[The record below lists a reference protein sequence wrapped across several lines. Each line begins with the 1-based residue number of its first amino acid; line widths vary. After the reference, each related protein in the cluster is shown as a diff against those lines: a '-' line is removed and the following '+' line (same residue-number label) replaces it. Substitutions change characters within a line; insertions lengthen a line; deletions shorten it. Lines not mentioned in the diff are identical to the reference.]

1 MSKIL
6 QTHGDVL
13 LAAGFALAA
22 TLEVLGRGAPH
33 TPALLAL
40 GALVAVSLVWR
51 TRAPVRV
58 LVANLAGSLAIELIT
73 RPDDYPVALGLV
85 LLVSIYS
92 AAAHTLDRDETAAGA
107 LLVAS
112 VPILTGA
119 HALDYKWPDP
129 GASTN
134 VFVGFAFL
142 TITFRGAWLAGKW
155 MQNRRAK
162 QHALVA
168 ERAEQAREALRAER
182 ARIARELHDVLAHAI
197 SVIVLQ
203 ARGARHALGEQP
215 QEARGAIDAIE
226 RTASLALGEMRRLLN
241 VIRADNGGAALTP
254 QPSLAQIQPLIAEV
268 RAAGLPVELQVE
280 GTARELPPGVDLCA
294 YRIVQEALTNSLKH
308 AGPATAQVLLRYSN
322 DTLEVEVADTGSGTV
337 NGDLTGLGLAGM
349 RERVLLFGGQ
359 LESGPSPDGGY
370 LVRARLP
377 L

>member
-1 MSKIL
+1 MAKIL
-6 QTHGDVL
+6 QTYGNVL

-22 TLEVLGRGAPH
+22 TIEILGRSAPH
-33 TPALLAL
+33 RPALLAL

-51 TRAPVRV
+51 VQAPVRV
-58 LVANLAGSLAIELIT
+58 LALNLAGSLAIELIT
-73 RPDDYPVALGLV
+73 GPDDYPVTLGLV
-85 LLVSIYS
+85 LLVSVYS
-92 AAAHTLDRDETAAGA
+92 AAAHTVDRDETAAGA
-107 LLVAS
+107 LVVAS

-119 HALDYKWPDP
+119 HALDYEWPDP
-129 GASTN
+129 GATTN
-134 VFVGFAFL
+134 VFIGFIFL

-155 MQNRRAK
+155 MQQKRAK
-162 QHALVA
+162 RRALVA

-203 ARGARHALGEQP
+203 ARGARHALAERP
-215 QEARGAIDAIE
+215 EEARGAIDAIE

-241 VIRADNGGAALTP
+241 VIRADDGAATLAP
-254 QPSLAQIQPLIAEV
+254 QPSLAQIEPLISEV

-280 GTARELPPGVDLCA
+280 GTTRELPPGVDLCA

-308 AGPATAQVLLRYSN
+308 AGPATARVLLRYSN
-322 DTLEVEVADTGSGTV
+322 DTLEIEVADTGSGTV
-337 NGDLTGLGLAGM
+337 NGDLAGLGLAGM
-349 RERVLLFGGQ
+349 RERVLLFGGD
-359 LESGPSPDGGY
+359 LESGPSPHGGY

>member
-1 MSKIL
+1 MSKIV
-6 QTHGDVL
+6 QRYGDVL

-22 TLEVLGRGAPH
+22 AVEVLGRGVPE
-33 TPALLAL
+33 PALVLP
-40 GALVAVSLVWR
+40 GAVAVLSLVWR
-51 TRAPVRV
+51 TQAPLRV
-58 LVANLAGSLAIELIT
+58 LAVNLAASLGIELIAG
-73 RPDDYPVALGLV
+73 PDDYPVTLGVV
-85 LLVSIYS
+85 LLVSVYT
-92 AAAHTLDRDETAAGA
+92 AAAHTLDRDETAAGG

-119 HALDYKWPDP
+119 RALDYDWPDP

-134 VFVGFAFL
+134 VFIGFVFL

-162 QHALVA
+162 QRALVT

-203 ARGARHALGEQP
+203 ARGARHALADQP

-241 VIRADNGGAALTP
+241 VLRADDGEAALTP
-254 QPSLAQIQPLIAEV
+254 QPSLALLEPLLIEV

-280 GTARELPPGVDLCA
+280 GKARELPPGVDLCA
-294 YRIVQEALTNSLKH
+294 YRIIQEALTNSLKH
-308 AGPATAQVLLRYSN
+308 ARQATAEVMLRYG
-322 DTLEVEVADTGSGTV
+322 DQMLDVEVADTGTSDV
-337 NGDLTGLGLAGM
+337 NGDVSGLGLAGM
-349 RERVLLFGGQ
+349 RERVALFGGQ
-359 LESGPSPDGGY
+359 LESGPRPDGGY

>member
-1 MSKIL
+1 MAKIV
-6 QTHGDVL
+6 QRYGDLL
-13 LAAGFALAA
+13 LAAGFALTA
-22 TLEVLGRGAPH
+22 TIEILERGSPH
-33 TPALLAL
+33 ISVLLAL
-40 GALVAVSLVWR
+40 GALVAVALVWR
-51 TRAPVRV
+51 VRAPVRV
-58 LVANLAGSLAIELIT
+58 LALNLAGSLTIELIT
-73 RPDDYPVALGLV
+73 GPDDYPVALGLI
-85 LLVSIYS
+85 LLVSVYS
-92 AAAHTLDRDETAAGA
+92 AAAHTVDRQETTAGA

-119 HALDYKWPDP
+119 HALDYDWPDP

-134 VFVGFAFL
+134 VFIGFTFL

-155 MQNRRAK
+155 MQKKRAK
-162 QHALVA
+162 QRALVA

-203 ARGARHALGEQP
+203 ARGARHALAEQP
-215 QEARGAIDAIE
+215 HEARDAIDAIE

-241 VIRADNGGAALTP
+241 VIRADDGVAALTP
-254 QPSLAQIQPLIAEV
+254 QPSLAQIEPLITEV

-280 GTARELPPGVDLCA
+280 GTARELPPGIDLCA

-308 AGPATAQVLLRYSN
+308 AGPATAQVLLRYGN
-322 DTLEVEVADTGSGTV
+322 DTLEVEVADTGSGIG
-337 NGDLTGLGLAGM
+337 NGDLAGLGLAGM
-349 RERVLLFGGQ
+349 RERVMLFGGG
-359 LESGPSPDGGY
+359 LESGASPGGGY